1 MRKLTYKIVEETTN
15 SQTHKFI
22 EFITNRTPQ
31 WTEEQYLRNRIN
43 TTMELIGDEETKEKE
58 PISREVRLG

>member
-22 EFITNRTPQ
+22 EFITDRNPQ

-43 TTMELIGDEETKEKE
+43 TTMELIGDEETEETE
-58 PISREVRLG
+58 PISRESRVG